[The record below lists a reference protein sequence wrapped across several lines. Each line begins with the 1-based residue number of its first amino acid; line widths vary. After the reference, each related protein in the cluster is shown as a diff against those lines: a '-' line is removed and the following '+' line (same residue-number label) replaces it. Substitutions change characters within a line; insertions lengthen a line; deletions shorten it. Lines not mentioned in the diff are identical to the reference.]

1 MTCHLTTIK
10 INFKNQDNYLHF
22 SFHTKAI
29 MTYDI
34 VIIGAGIVGPAV
46 GLKLFE
52 KRPGAKILLL
62 EKEARPGSHQTG
74 NNSGVIHSGIYCRP
88 GSLKAQNCRKG
99 YKLLIDF
106 CQEHDIRHEICGK
119 LIVAVEKSEL
129 AFLDELYNR
138 GVKNGLTGLKRLDSA
153 GIRDHEPHVSGLAGI
168 QVPQT
173 GIIDFRKVAQKM
185 VSIIAGR
192 GGEVRT
198 GEQVHGLRPAPD
210 GMEVVTDQGG
220 YQTRFVVNC
229 GGLWSDRIARMTH
242 PDLPVRIVPFR
253 GEYYRLRHER
263 RSLVR
268 SLVYPVPDPAFPF
281 LGVHFTRM
289 ISGEVEA
296 GPNAVLAFKRDG
308 YKKSDFSLRDT
319 LEAFMWP
326 GFRIIARRYWRSGLG
341 EFHRSL
347 SKKAFVHALQRLLP
361 EVLEEDLSP
370 GGAGVRAQ
378 ACSRDG
384 RLLDDFYFVEGPRVL
399 HVCNAPSPAA
409 TASLAIGEQVADL
422 VLSRS

>member
-1 MTCHLTTIK
+1 
-10 INFKNQDNYLHF
+10 
-22 SFHTKAI
+22 

-46 GLKLFE
+46 GLKLLE

-62 EKEARPGSHQTG
+62 EKEAHPGSHQTG
-74 NNSGVIHSGIYCRP
+74 NNSGVIHSGIYYRP
-88 GSLKAQNCRKG
+88 GSLKAENCRKG

-106 CQEHDIRHEICGK
+106 CQEHDIKHEICGK
-119 LIVAVEKSEL
+119 LIVAVESREL

-173 GIIDFRKVAQKM
+173 GIIDYLKVAEKI
-185 VSIIAGR
+185 VTLIADR
-192 GGEVRT
+192 GGEVRS
-198 GEQVHGLRPAPD
+198 GEQVHTLRPDPA
-210 GMEVVTDQGG
+210 GMEVVTAKGS
-220 YQTRFVVNC
+220 YQARFVVNC

-242 PDLPVRIVPFR
+242 PDLPVRIIPFR
-253 GEYYRLRHER
+253 GEYYQLRPER
-263 RSLVR
+263 RTLVR
-268 SLVYPVPDPAFPF
+268 SLIYPVPDPAFPF

-289 ISGEVEA
+289 INGEVEA
-296 GPNAVLAFKRDG
+296 GPNAVLAFKREG

-319 LEAFMWP
+319 FEAFMWP
-326 GFRIIARRYWRSGLG
+326 GFRIIARRYWQTGLG

-361 EVLEEDLSP
+361 EVGEEDLN
-370 GGAGVRAQ
+370 Q

-409 TASLAIGEQVADL
+409 TASLAIGEHLADL
-422 VLSRS
+422 VLSRM